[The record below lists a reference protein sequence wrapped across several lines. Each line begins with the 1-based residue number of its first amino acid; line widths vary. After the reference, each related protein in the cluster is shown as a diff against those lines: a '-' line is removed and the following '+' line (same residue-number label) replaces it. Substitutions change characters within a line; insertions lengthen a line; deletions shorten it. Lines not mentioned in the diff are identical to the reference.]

1 MKIKS
6 LLAIVLL
13 GCLLLPLTAAEKK
26 GKRIVYI
33 GDSITDGNWACL
45 NGKKSSDRKHKEW
58 DKNHVFGSG
67 YMYLCAAH
75 YMATEPE
82 KEYEFFNRGI
92 SGHELVE
99 LEDRWQEDV
108 IDMNPDVLSVLV
120 GINDVQTHLSRH
132 PGEPFDI
139 EGWEKRY
146 RKLLDQALQANPNL
160 KIVLCTPFLFRA
172 GGFDKENYPEREKMV
187 YQCIAVIEK
196 LAKEYQIVCVP
207 YHKLFNDL
215 VKKYPNT
222 PNTYWLWDGCHP
234 TPAAHSY
241 MSKLWIKLANK
252 AGYMK

>member
-75 YMATEPE
+75 YTATEPE

-99 LEDRWQEDV
+99 LEERWQEDV
-108 IDMNPDVLSVLV
+108 IDMKPDVLSVLV
-120 GINDVQTHLSRH
+120 GINDVQTHLNRH

-146 RKLLDQALQANPNL
+146 RKLLDEALQANPNL
-160 KIVLCTPFLFRA
+160 KIVLYRKNANRQQHYQTPCR
-172 GGFDKENYPEREKMV
+172 K
-187 YQCIAVIEK
+187 
-196 LAKEYQIVCVP
+196 
-207 YHKLFNDL
+207 
-215 VKKYPNT
+215 
-222 PNTYWLWDGCHP
+222 
-234 TPAAHSY
+234 
-241 MSKLWIKLANK
+241 
-252 AGYMK
+252 

>member
-45 NGKKSSDRKHKEW
+45 NGKKSSERKHKEW

-99 LEDRWQEDV
+99 LEDRWQED
-108 IDMNPDVLSVLV
+108 
-120 GINDVQTHLSRH
+120 GRH
-132 PGEPFDI
+132 P
-139 EGWEKRY
+139 R
-146 RKLLDQALQANPNL
+146 
-160 KIVLCTPFLFRA
+160 C
-172 GGFDKENYPEREKMV
+172 
-187 YQCIAVIEK
+187 
-196 LAKEYQIVCVP
+196 
-207 YHKLFNDL
+207 
-215 VKKYPNT
+215 
-222 PNTYWLWDGCHP
+222 
-234 TPAAHSY
+234 S
-241 MSKLWIKLANK
+241 
-252 AGYMK
+252 